1 MITIATELRDAL
13 QGKTIAVRVN
23 ILKKCL
29 NTIGVL
35 DQESLRLWIQL
46 FDTYYN
52 PDDGETKYELES
64 IQNVYIQAHPQHGTH
79 GFLMELKDG
88 TQSFASYKRL
98 AGASGGK
105 RTETTNLARAL
116 RHSIYGQIIQ
126 FRESNPHD
134 PNKLCPI
141 LGISLGTDAEVDHV
155 IPFAKLKDE
164 WLKLHPSVKE
174 VHAPAIYERSA
185 YAIKDKAL
193 EASWKA
199 FHLEK
204 AVLRYVSKKGNRIAH
219 LQS

>member
-13 QGKTIAVRVN
+13 QCKTIVSRVN

-29 NTIGVL
+29 NTVGVI

-52 PDDGETKYELES
+52 SDDGETKYELES

-88 TQSFASYKRL
+88 TTSFASYKRL

-105 RTETTNLARAL
+105 RTHTTNLARAL
-116 RHSIYGQIIQ
+116 RHSIYYQIIQ
-126 FRESNPHD
+126 YREHNPLD

-141 LGISLGTDAEVDHV
+141 LSIPLGLDAEVDHE
-155 IPFAKLKDE
+155 IPFAKLKE
-164 WLKLHPSVKE
+164 AWLKLHPSVKE
-174 VHAPAIYERSA
+174 VYEQSA
-185 YAIKDKAL
+185 YVLKDKTL

-199 FHLEK
+199 FHLEN
-204 AVLRYVSKKGNRIAH
+204 AVLRYVSKVGNRLH
-219 LQS
+219 R